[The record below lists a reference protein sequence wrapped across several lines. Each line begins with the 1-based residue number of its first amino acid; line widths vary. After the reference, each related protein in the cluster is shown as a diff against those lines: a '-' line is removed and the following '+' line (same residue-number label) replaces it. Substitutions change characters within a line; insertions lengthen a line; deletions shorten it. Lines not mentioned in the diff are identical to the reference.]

1 LTAVAGTAVLGVQ
14 FAILT
19 PFMTVAASLWVFAVL
34 LWIILIHTVFAAVTV
49 AEPKPSLEVAINRFS
64 LLVSWE
70 VLYDFQP
77 FIGGYTVFLGDRNG
91 GRRIGEN
98 IRKGLPL
105 AKPTPPT
112 TRSIPQLQH
121 HSLTD
126 WGMSCARRYE
136 RLPPI

>member
-1 LTAVAGTAVLGVQ
+1 MLGVQ

-34 LWIILIHTVFAAVTV
+34 LWIILIYTFFAAVTV

-64 LLVSWE
+64 LLVSWK
-70 VLYDFQP
+70 VLHDFQP

-98 IRKGLPL
+98 IPKGLPL

-126 WGMSCARRYE
+126 WGCRVPEETSVCLRYKFGGSS
-136 RLPPI
+136 